1 MSEVPPTPPPSD
13 NPPPPPEGAVPGA
26 APGTPPPVQPV
37 DYAGV
42 NPGAYPAPYAGPA
55 PTQEDKTMGL
65 LAHVLGI
72 FTYFIGP
79 LIIWLVKKDQSPFV
93 NDQGKEALNWQIT
106 MTIIAFIGAL
116 TACIG
121 IGVVIIPAVSIL
133 NIVFCIMAAVEVN
146 KGVAYRYPFV
156 VRLIK

>member
-1 MSEVPPTPPPSD
+1 
-13 NPPPPPEGAVPGA
+13 
-26 APGTPPPVQPV
+26 
-37 DYAGV
+37 
-42 NPGAYPAPYAGPA
+42 
-55 PTQEDKTMGL
+55 
-65 LAHVLGI
+65 VLGI

-106 MTIIAFIGAL
+106 MTILAFIGAL

-133 NIVFCIMAAVEVN
+133 NIVFCIMAAVEAN
-146 KGVAYRYPFV
+146 KGVAYRYPYV
-156 VRLIK
+156 LRLIK

>member
-1 MSEVPPTPPPSD
+1 V
-13 NPPPPPEGAVPGA
+13 
-26 APGTPPPVQPV
+26 PPVQPV
-37 DYAGV
+37 GYAG
-42 NPGAYPAPYAGPA
+42 PDPTAYPAPYAGPPPA
-55 PTQEDKTMGL
+55 QEDKTMAL

-106 MTIIAFIGAL
+106 MTILAFIGAL

-133 NIVFCIMAAVEVN
+133 NIVFCIMAAVEAN
-146 KGVAYRYPFV
+146 KGVAYRYPYV
-156 VRLIK
+156 LRLIK